1 MRLRKRAAA
10 LTLGAGVLF
19 LLGTNVQ
26 AGWLYVMCALLLGTV
41 VAGAILPG
49 RMLRGIEVTR
59 HVPEEVEQGD
69 EIPVELIVSSRA
81 RGVRL
86 GLRIDDA
93 HVAPTSVYVT
103 SVLPGERV
111 ELVTAR
117 LAAKRGVHQGSPVV
131 LRSTAP
137 FGVAERRRKLTVAG
151 STTVLP
157 AVIGL
162 SGLPFVSPASDLARA
177 SRQTSRRGGGPEY
190 LGVREY
196 RPGDSPRNVHW
207 PSTARTGTIMV
218 RELEEERSQRV
229 AMLVD
234 TLTDVGDVATPLD
247 ACCTA
252 AASIARCALDDGHA
266 IRSLSSV
273 APRGEIEMADEIDE
287 TSYRRRLAGLQPN
300 GITLATAVEAA
311 GTCLATVDE
320 VILVFPTWRTNGDAT
335 LARAVEEL
343 AGGRPHVVAIVVEVG
358 PEDARRIAALRPEEV
373 DDVEA
378 VLRRAGA
385 EVYVWRHGQPLPTAF
400 LVEAVMMP

>member
-1 MRLRKRAAA
+1 MRLRKRAAG

-26 AGWLYVMCALLLGTV
+26 AGWLYVMCALLLGTL

-49 RMLRGIEVTR
+49 RMLRGIDVAR
-59 HVPEEVEQGD
+59 HAPEEIVQGD
-69 EIPVELIVSSRA
+69 EVPVELVVSSRA

-86 GLRIDDA
+86 GLRIDDS

-131 LRSTAP
+131 VRSTAP

-157 AVIGL
+157 AVIPLGH
-162 SGLPFVSPASDLARA
+162 LPFVSRASDAARA

-196 RPGDSPRNVHW
+196 RPGDSPRHVHW
-207 PSTARTGTIMV
+207 PSTARTGSIMV
-218 RELEEERSQRV
+218 RELEEERSRRLAV
-229 AMLVD
+229 LVD
-234 TLTDVGDVATPLD
+234 TLTDVGDVGTPLD
-247 ACCTA
+247 ACCTV
-252 AASIARCALDDGHA
+252 AASIARCAFDQCHA
-266 IRSLSSV
+266 IRSLTSV
-273 APRGEIEMADEIDE
+273 SPRGEIEASDEADEP
-287 TSYRRRLAGLQPN
+287 SYRRRLAHLQPS
-300 GITLATAVEAA
+300 GVALATAVDAA
-311 GTCLATVDE
+311 GTALAGVDE
-320 VILVFPTWRTNGDAT
+320 VVLIFPTWRTNGDAA

-343 AGGRPHVVAIVVEVG
+343 AGGRAHVVAIAVEVG
-358 PEDARRIAALRPEEV
+358 PQDARRVAALRSEEV
-373 DDVEA
+373 DGLEA
-378 VLRRAGA
+378 VLSRAGA
-385 EVYVWRHGQPLPTAF
+385 EVFRWQRGQPLPAA
-400 LVEAVMMP
+400 LMVEAAMTP